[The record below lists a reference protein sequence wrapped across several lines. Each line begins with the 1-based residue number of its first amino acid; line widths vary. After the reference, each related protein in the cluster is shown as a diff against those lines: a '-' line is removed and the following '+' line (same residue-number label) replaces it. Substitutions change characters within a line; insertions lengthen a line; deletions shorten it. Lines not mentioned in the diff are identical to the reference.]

1 MMPSVKPKT
10 MGGSHPPV
18 ITRPGSGALRAR
30 SEDHHTVDCDQFHHP
45 VRVR

>member
-10 MGGSHPPV
+10 TGSPYAGH
-18 ITRPGSGALRAR
+18 TRPGSGALRAR